1 MPPTTITAQSVPGAF
16 SATGLIVTETAAD
29 VANGNDVLAAD
40 SLILAVRNAG
50 ASGQLFVITSV
61 ADSVTGR
68 TGDISVTIA
77 AGELRQFRLQRAGWA
92 NSSGKI
98 VFTGAHAD
106 LKLSVQSV

>member
-1 MPPTTITAQSVPGAF
+1 MPPTTIVAQSVPGAY

-29 VANGNDVLAAD
+29 PVNGNDVLATD
-40 SLILAVRNAG
+40 NLILTVRNAG
-50 ASGQLFVITSV
+50 ASGRLFVITSV

-92 NSSGKI
+92 NGSNKI

-106 LKLSVQSV
+106 LKLSVLNV